1 MRACALRLALC
12 GLLLAATARAQE
24 AERPAPVPAHIPAP
38 YIPPPEEPVDTDVLY
53 DIVLQN
59 GRVLDPESGMDQ
71 VMSLG
76 IKDGRIALLSSQPL
90 TGREVVDVT
99 GLAVAPGFID
109 IHAHGQ
115 NPLSYDYL
123 ARDGVTS
130 ALDLELGAH
139 GVKAFLREREGES
152 RINFGVSAG
161 HLPAR
166 VKVVHGISIGHPL
179 SRGGWFSRM
188 LSGIWQPT
196 GYAFE
201 PIDSKGIR
209 TLVRILGEEMDAGGI
224 GIGMGLAYTPG
235 ATPDE
240 VRAVFA
246 LAADRSVPVFL
257 HMAEQQSPDDLSP
270 LDTALEHARATGASL
285 HVVHIASSM
294 RAATPR
300 ALATIDAARTDGL
313 LVTTEVY
320 PYTAGSTA
328 IESALFQPGWRER
341 TGLDYGDLQWAAT
354 GERLD
359 EKSFAKY
366 RKKGGI
372 VIIHGMREEWVEDAL
387 RHPLVLV
394 ASDAM
399 PIYAGEGGVHP
410 RSAGTHARVLGV
422 YVRERGVLTLL
433 DAVGRMSFLPAR
445 RLEFAAPA
453 FLKKGRIKLG
463 ADADLVVFDPATVI
477 DRATYEDSPRA
488 SEGIPYV
495 MVGGKF
501 VVRGGALVTGAFPGQ
516 ALRSRPRPGPV
527 SAGPAAPAAAKRS
540 R

>member
-1 MRACALRLALC
+1 MRSAEWPRARALRLVFLFCALF
-12 GLLLAATARAQE
+12 AAAARAE
-24 AERPAPVPAHIPAP
+24 DPPPPPVPAQIPAP
-38 YIPPPEEPVDTDVLY
+38 YVPPAQVDTDEIY
-53 DIVLQN
+53 DVVLQN

-76 IKDGRIALLSSQPL
+76 ILEGRIARLSAQPIS
-90 TGREVVDVT
+90 GREIVDVT

-109 IHAHGQ
+109 LHAHGQ

-139 GVKAFLREREGES
+139 GVKGFLRDREGEA
-152 RINFGVSAG
+152 RIHFGVSAG
-161 HLPAR
+161 HIPTR
-166 VKVVHGISIGHPL
+166 IKVVHGVSGGHPM

-188 LSGIWQPT
+188 LGGVWRPT

-209 TLVRILGEEMDAGGI
+209 TLVRLLGEEMDAGGI

-240 VRAVFA
+240 VRAVFS
-246 LAADRSVPVFL
+246 LAADRNVPVFL
-257 HMAEQQSPDDLSP
+257 HLGEQQSPADLSP
-270 LDTALEHARATGASL
+270 LETALEHARATGASL
-285 HVVHIASSM
+285 HVVHIVSSA
-294 RAATPR
+294 REATPR
-300 ALATIDAARTDGL
+300 ALAAIDAARDEGL

-320 PYTAGSTA
+320 PYTAGSTP
-328 IESALFQPGWRER
+328 IESAMFEPGWRER
-341 TGLDYGDLQWAAT
+341 MGLDYGDLQWVAT

-359 EKSFAKY
+359 EKSFEKV
-366 RKKGGI
+366 RRKGGI
-372 VIIHGMREEWVEDAL
+372 VIIHGMREDWVETAL
-387 RHPLVLV
+387 RHPRVLV
-394 ASDAM
+394 AADAM
-399 PIYAGEGGVHP
+399 PLYEGGEHP

-422 YVRERGVLTLL
+422 YVRERGVLPLM
-433 DAVGRMSFLPAR
+433 DALARMSWLPAR

-477 DRATYEDSPRA
+477 DRATFEDSPQP

-495 MVGGKF
+495 MVGGTF
-501 VVRGGALVTGAFPGQ
+501 VVRGGGLVKGAFPGQ
-516 ALRSRPRPGPV
+516 ALRSRPRP
-527 SAGPAAPAAAKRS
+527 AP
-540 R
+540 